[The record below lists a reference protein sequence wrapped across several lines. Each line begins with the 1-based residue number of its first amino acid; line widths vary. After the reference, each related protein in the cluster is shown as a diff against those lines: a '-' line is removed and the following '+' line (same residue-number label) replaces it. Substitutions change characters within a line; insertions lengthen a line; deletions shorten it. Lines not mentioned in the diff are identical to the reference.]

1 MASGTLPVRNL
12 GGVGVITDVEPYD
25 LPFNGFSAA
34 NNVRFDENKIKRS
47 VVFRTVHEPLALN
60 PRGVFGIVPPSGF
73 DTVLYVDEGWHIR
86 EYANGSINNVQG
98 TVASGGSDPRQFTFS
113 TLGDVV
119 YINRKDR
126 IPAFRLPS
134 QTLFSSLTNWDATWR
149 CSSLRKYN
157 DQLIALNMTE
167 GANNFP
173 QRVRFSDIALANS
186 VPATWSATSTTA
198 SSGFVDLVQLEN
210 EIIDG
215 LELGTKFMIYT
226 SSEVLSMEFVGGT
239 FLFNFRKL
247 FSDDGL
253 INQNCTVEV
262 EGKHFCFGN
271 NDIYI
276 HDGNT
281 KQSIAD
287 EKVKQFI
294 FQGLNI
300 SKADRCFVQHNKVL
314 NEIYFCYVSGD
325 ALVSFPNTDRCNR
338 AAVYNYKNGSFSF
351 IDLPNVS
358 SGSTAN
364 LNTVTTY
371 ADATETYEQIGS
383 TFFDQEDSFNRHTIM
398 VGSSDTANGITSD
411 KIYALDLA
419 DRLSTVAL
427 SIDTEATR
435 PPFIE
440 RQKLDLDQ
448 ANLSLDGYK
457 VVTRLLPQISTDNLD
472 NTNITF
478 TFGASD
484 IPSANPVY
492 GNETTFNIATDYK
505 LDTRIAG
512 RYLSYKVTLPADDY
526 KDFSFSGMDVDVSTT
541 GRV

>member
-34 NNVRFDENKIKRS
+34 NNVRFDENKVKRS
-47 VVFRTVHEPLALN
+47 VIFRTVQGSLGFD
-60 PRGVFGIVPPSGF
+60 PRGAFGVVPTSGF
-73 DTVLYVDEGWHIR
+73 DTVLMVSDSWVIK
-86 EYANGSINNVQG
+86 EYANNSLQNRSGSITG
-98 TVASGGSDPRQFTFS
+98 SSDPRPFSFTS
-113 TLGDVV
+113 LGDVT

-126 IPAFRLPS
+126 VPVARTPGTTNFVDLV
-134 QTLFSSLTNWDATWR
+134 NWDSTWR

-157 DQLIALNMTE
+157 DQLIALNLTE
-167 GANNFP
+167 GVTNYP
-173 QRVRFSDIALANS
+173 QRVRFSDIAQANS
-186 VPATWSATSTTA
+186 VPSTWSATSTTA
-198 SSGFVDLVQLEN
+198 SSGFVDLVQLQN

-215 LELGTKFMIYT
+215 AELGTKFMIYT

-239 FLFNFRKL
+239 LLFNFRKL
-247 FSDDGL
+247 YSDDGL
-253 INQNCTVEV
+253 INQNCVVEAD
-262 EGKHFCFGN
+262 GKHFCFGN
-271 NDIYI
+271 NDIYV

-294 FQGLNI
+294 FQGMNI

-338 AAVYNYKNGSFSF
+338 AAVYNYKNGTFSF
-351 IDLPNVS
+351 IDLPNIS
-358 SGSTAN
+358 AGTTAN
-364 LNTVTTY
+364 VNTVTTY
-371 ADATETYEQIGS
+371 ADVTETYERIGS

-398 VGSSDTANGITSD
+398 VGSDDTTNGLTSD

-419 DRLSTVAL
+419 DKLSTVAL
-427 SIDTEATR
+427 NVDTEATK
-435 PPFIE
+435 PPYIE
-440 RQKLDLDQ
+440 RRGLDLDEN
-448 ANLSLDGYK
+448 NLSLDGYK
-457 VVTRLLPQISTDNLD
+457 VVTRILPQLSTDNLD

-484 IPSANPVY
+484 IPSASPVY
-492 GNETTFNIATDYK
+492 GSDNTFNIATDYK
-505 LDTRIAG
+505 LDSRVAG
-512 RYLSYKVTLPADDY
+512 RYLSYKVTLAADDY
-526 KDFSFSGMDVDVSTT
+526 KDFSFSGMDVDISTT
-541 GRV
+541 GSI